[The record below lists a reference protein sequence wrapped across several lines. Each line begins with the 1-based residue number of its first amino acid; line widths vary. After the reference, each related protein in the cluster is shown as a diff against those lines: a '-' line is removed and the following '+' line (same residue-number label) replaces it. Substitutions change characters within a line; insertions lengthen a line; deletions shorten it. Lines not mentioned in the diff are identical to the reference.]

1 MAYAS
6 VLDCARSQIG
16 VKENPP
22 GSNNVKY
29 NTWYYGHEVSG
40 DWYPWCAVFITWCF
54 WQTGIL
60 DRLDGISNKAGCDPY
75 MRWAKAKRL
84 WENRPKVGALV
95 LFDWDKDG
103 SADHIG
109 IVEAIISDNKIVTI
123 EGNTAI
129 GNDSNG
135 GEVMRRTRYSSDI
148 IGYIYVDTKAPEPKP
163 VIPFVRL
170 AGKDRYN
177 TAKATAYMIKNYG
190 TVVLA
195 SGKSYADA
203 LSAAYLAK
211 CRKAPVLLVDP
222 CNLVDIVRFI
232 KQRPIIKNIIIIG
245 GDAAIPTTLELLL
258 EGYNEGYNIK
268 RIAGAT
274 RYDTNLEALKASRI
288 FNKQLIIASGQG
300 YADAISAGTIA
311 RPIMLVNKTLKPA
324 QLDYIKKQGFNKF
337 YIFGGAAA
345 VSEEIEAALGELGE
359 VMRDAGDNRYE
370 TACKVAKHFYPNAT
384 KAVLVT
390 GKNYA
395 DGLAAANLGEI
406 PLLYADPN
414 ATDAARAYLSY
425 IDLKTAY
432 VVGGTGAISDDT
444 ANWALTKL

>member
-1 MAYAS
+1 MYAS

-60 DRLDGISNKAGCDPY
+60 DRLNGISNKAGCDPY
-75 MRWAKAKRL
+75 MRWAKAKSL
-84 WENRPKVGALV
+84 WEQKPKVGALV
-95 LFDWDKDG
+95 LFDWDGDG

-109 IVEAIISDNKIVTI
+109 IVEAIISNSKIVTI

-148 IGYIYVDTKAPEPKP
+148 IGYIYVDTSAPEPKP
-163 VIPFVRL
+163 VIPFERI

-177 TAKATAYMIKNYG
+177 TAKATANKKG
-190 TVVLA
+190 SFTKVVLV
-195 SGKSYADA
+195 SGKGYADA
-203 LSAAYLAK
+203 LSAAYFAK
-211 CRKAPVLLVDP
+211 EKKAPILLVDP
-222 CNLVDIVRFI
+222 DHVIDIVRYI
-232 KQRPIIKNIIIIG
+232 RLRPAITNIYIIG
-245 GDAAIPTTLELLL
+245 GDGAVPSSIETLL
-258 EGYNEGYNIK
+258 EGYHIE
-268 RIAGAT
+268 RLAGDT
-274 RYDTNLEALKASRI
+274 RYETNIEVLKACQAP
-288 FNKQLIIASGQG
+288 NKQLIIVSGQG
-300 YADAISAGTIA
+300 YPDGLVAGMIN
-311 RPIMLVNKTLKPA
+311 RPTMLVNKALRSW
-324 QLDYIKKQGFNKF
+324 QLEYIKEKGFTKF
-337 YIFGGAAA
+337 YVLGGTAA
-345 VSEEIEAALGELGE
+345 VSEEIETELSELGE
-359 VMRDAGDNRYE
+359 VMRDAGDNRYQ
-370 TACKVAKHFYPNAT
+370 TACKVAEHFYPNAT
-384 KAVLVT
+384 TAVLVT
-390 GKNYA
+390 GKGYA
-395 DGLAAANLGEI
+395 DGLAAANLGEY

-425 IDLKTAY
+425 RNLKTAY